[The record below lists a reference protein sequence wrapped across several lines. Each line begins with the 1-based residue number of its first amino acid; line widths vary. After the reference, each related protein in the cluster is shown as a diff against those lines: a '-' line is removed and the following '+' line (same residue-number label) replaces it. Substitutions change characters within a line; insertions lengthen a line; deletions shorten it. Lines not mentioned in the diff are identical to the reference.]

1 MQMKYE
7 LIRSV
12 IFYSGGLSREQ
23 GTHLSLIS
31 LVSHV
36 MWD

>member
-1 MQMKYE
+1 MQMKYK
-7 LIRSV
+7 LIKSM
-12 IFYSGGLSREQ
+12 IFYSGGLSSKR